1 MVISLIRYNS
11 SYRSFDVTD
20 LLSPDALIKG
30 IDHGHAGYRVACRRC
45 LLSRRYGRKRLW
57 HMRWLWYGLIG
68 MSGRLAWQ
76 PRLSRERVVTGSWWR
91 DSLTEAWPTPG
102 VLPAAV
108 HLSLT
113 PSWLW
118 WVVLMWQMHLL
129 SLLEWSGRGV
139 SPSTLPIRLVLH
151 ARAGVMASR
160 RQAIHHVSA
169 TGNQQSCRV
178 SLACCLRRTFS
189 CR

>member
-1 MVISLIRYNS
+1 MPQNTTGLT
-11 SYRSFDVTD
+11 YRSFDVTD

-30 IDHGHAGYRVACRRC
+30 IDHRHAGYRVACRRC
-45 LLSRRYGRKRLW
+45 LLSRRYCRKRLR
-57 HMRWLWYGLIG
+57 HMWLWYGLIG
-68 MSGRLAWQ
+68 MSGRLARQSRW
-76 PRLSRERVVTGSWWR
+76 SRERVTGSWWR
-91 DSLTEAWPTPG
+91 DSLTQAWPTPG

-108 HLSLT
+108 HLSLA

-139 SPSTLPIRLVLH
+139 SPSTLPFRLILH
-151 ARAGVMASR
+151 AWAGVMTSR
-160 RQAIHHVSA
+160 RQAIHRVSA
-169 TGNQQSCRV
+169 KGRKSARRV